1 MFTREIEVIRY
12 NFTFAVL
19 TTQCIATVFLY
30 EFKMATET
38 LCLLVLFP
46 MMQETMTVLYFLP
59 RETEFLA

>member
-12 NFTFAVL
+12 NFTIAVL

-38 LCLLVLFP
+38 LLLVLFP